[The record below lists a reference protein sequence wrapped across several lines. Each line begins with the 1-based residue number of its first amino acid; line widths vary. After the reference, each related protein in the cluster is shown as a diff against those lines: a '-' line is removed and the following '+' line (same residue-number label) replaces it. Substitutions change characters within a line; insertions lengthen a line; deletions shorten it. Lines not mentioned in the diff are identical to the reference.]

1 MSIEILSSLARA
13 SILASSLDLK
23 RIEASNSF
31 CFDFRLL
38 WFQRIWKHWPG
49 NTLCLCFP
57 VWLAKVVQ
65 EHNPPRDGQF
75 AVKKRYCLSLPS
87 GRAFGSD
94 GQMEG
99 KGWNSDLNLSS
110 VCYGVA
116 ADSIRLA
123 CCQSWGTDSF
133 WKSKRF
139 QPGSALQIFG
149 SDNNCLLSCKFHG
162 KRVTDQHSAYCIAQ
176 PFNHSLVCHQN
187 DWMPCRALHWLACL
201 CPLLKDF
208 LYYFRVFKISAAP
221 WTFLRVTEPVS
232 GLTHALFCCCILYNF
247 FSCKTCHGATTDK
260 VELPLFW
267 STWKGL
273 GPEVAHMHWPGCAWA
288 LILAIACMLLNRP
301 YWFLNCQKY
310 RKTVGLI
317 YFLCS
322 SAACAGTA
330 TGLCWLSSK
339 MYMSNIINN
348 GNLFFRSLDFHIW
361 IAQVEYWGQIR
372 YTPILDNKTLIDTFF
387 FRDGLRKPEVIMW
400 LSCVLI
406 EWTQQYEPKS

>member
-162 KRVTDQHSAYCIAQ
+162 KRVTDQHSA
-176 PFNHSLVCHQN
+176 
-187 DWMPCRALHWLACL
+187 
-201 CPLLKDF
+201 
-208 LYYFRVFKISAAP
+208 
-221 WTFLRVTEPVS
+221 
-232 GLTHALFCCCILYNF
+232 
-247 FSCKTCHGATTDK
+247 
-260 VELPLFW
+260 
-267 STWKGL
+267 
-273 GPEVAHMHWPGCAWA
+273 
-288 LILAIACMLLNRP
+288 
-301 YWFLNCQKY
+301 
-310 RKTVGLI
+310 
-317 YFLCS
+317 
-322 SAACAGTA
+322 
-330 TGLCWLSSK
+330 
-339 MYMSNIINN
+339 
-348 GNLFFRSLDFHIW
+348 
-361 IAQVEYWGQIR
+361 
-372 YTPILDNKTLIDTFF
+372 
-387 FRDGLRKPEVIMW
+387 
-400 LSCVLI
+400 
-406 EWTQQYEPKS
+406 